1 MNNVVLDQVPF
12 QLDLISLMDRVRIK
26 EGSSYAAELESCLS
40 DAKSVSKPKALYKVA
55 FIESRGDDH
64 VVIDGIKLTSRVLRV
79 NLDKAHRIFLFVA
92 TCGTELEDW
101 SNSTDDILK
110 RYWADTIKLMAVE
123 SAIGALNEHL
133 EENYHSGPTSMMG
146 PGSLEDWPI
155 QEQRSLFAILGN
167 LKDAIGVEL
176 LDSFLMIP
184 TNSVAGI
191 LFPTEE
197 SFQSCQLCPRKD
209 CPGRRAPYDSGLYDR
224 KYRPKKT

>member
-1 MNNVVLDQVPF
+1 MNKMVLDHISF
-12 QLDLISLMDRVRIK
+12 KLDLASLMARVRIK
-26 EGSSYAAELESCLS
+26 EGNSYAAELESLLS
-40 DAKSVSKPKALYKVA
+40 NAQSISNPKALYMIA
-55 FIESRGDDH
+55 FIESKGDDY
-64 VVIDGIKLTSRVLRV
+64 VVIDGVKLTSRVLRV
-79 NLDKAHRIFLFVA
+79 NLDKTHRVFLFAA

-101 SNSTDDILK
+101 SSSISDMLQ

-123 SAIGALNEHL
+123 SAIGAVNEHL
-133 EENYHSGPTSMMG
+133 EERYHPGPTSMMA

-167 LKDAIGVEL
+167 LKDAIGVQL

-197 SFQSCQLCPRKD
+197 SFESCQLCPREN
-209 CPGRRAPYDSGLYDR
+209 CPARRAPYDIGLYDR
-224 KYRPKKT
+224 KYQL